1 MDEETKKLLAENYAL
16 NKDNNEMLKKLVL
29 FQKLNQIYRIVY
41 WVIIILSA
49 IGAFYFMKQYM
60 GNLISLYTGGIG
72 DSSSITNFTKS
83 LKSSSGNSQMEDLI
97 KSLNGN

>member
-1 MDEETKKLLAENYAL
+1 MDEETKKLIADNYSL
-16 NKDNNEMLKKLVL
+16 NKENNEMLKKLVL

-41 WVIIILSA
+41 WAIIIMSA

-72 DSSSITNFTKS
+72 DTSSINDITNGFKNNN
-83 LKSSSGNSQMEDLI
+83 GNKVEDLI
-97 KSLNGN
+97 NFLNN